1 MDDIFDKVIFMRHA
15 LDAVPSMVM
24 VADEDARIL
33 YRNLAARQLLAGEKV
48 YGNRIGE
55 IMHCIHAE
63 DVPAGCGHGPHC
75 SECIIRNSVNSAF
88 AGKAAN
94 RERTDIS
101 VRLQDK
107 VLHIP
112 ALISSSPFSFEG
124 KLYSLLVV
132 EDISELVELRALLTI
147 CSSCKKILA
156 EDGHWD
162 NLQSYM
168 KKHIPESNLSHGLCP
183 DCAKRLYPKHSS

>member
-1 MDDIFDKVIFMRHA
+1 MDNIFDKSVFMRHA
-15 LDAVPSMVM
+15 LDAVPSMVL
-24 VADEDARIL
+24 VTDEDARIL
-33 YRNLAARQLLAGEKV
+33 YRNLAARQLLSGEKV

-63 DVPAGCGHGPHC
+63 DVQAGCGHGPHC
-75 SECIIRNSVNSAF
+75 SDCIIRNSVNSAF
-88 AGKAAN
+88 SGKAVS

-101 VRLQDK
+101 VQLKDK
-107 VLHIP
+107 VLVVP
-112 ALISSSPFSFEG
+112 ALISSSPFSLEG
-124 KLYSLLVV
+124 KLYSLLVI

-147 CSSCKKILA
+147 CSSCKKVLA
-156 EDGHWD
+156 EGGQWD
-162 NLQSYM
+162 SLQSYI